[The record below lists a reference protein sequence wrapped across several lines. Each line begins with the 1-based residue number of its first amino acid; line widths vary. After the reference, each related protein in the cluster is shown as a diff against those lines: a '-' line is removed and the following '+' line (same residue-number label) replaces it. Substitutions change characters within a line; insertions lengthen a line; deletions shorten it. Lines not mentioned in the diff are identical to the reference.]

1 MGGHTSLNL
10 RKKGWELSQYYK
22 SILKFRIPYLLICA
36 YFYFFAEDDLDELL
50 KKVRAQE
57 LDLQV
62 HGDGADGLN
71 L

>member
-1 MGGHTSLNL
+1 MSWLN
-10 RKKGWELSQYYK
+10 
-22 SILKFRIPYLLICA
+22 FRIPYLIICA
-36 YFYFFAEDDLDELL
+36 YFYFFAEDDLDKLL
-50 KKVRAQE
+50 EKVNAQE